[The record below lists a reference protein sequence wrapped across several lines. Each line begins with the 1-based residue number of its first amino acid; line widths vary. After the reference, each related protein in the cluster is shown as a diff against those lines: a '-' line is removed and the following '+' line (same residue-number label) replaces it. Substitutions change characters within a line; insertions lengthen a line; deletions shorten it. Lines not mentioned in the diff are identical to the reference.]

1 MKIIG
6 MMPVHNEDWV
16 VGMSIRHA
24 LRWVDEM
31 VVFNHAS
38 TDHTQR
44 MIFEIAAEN
53 PGRIAYDYTA
63 DPKWDE
69 MAHRQLMLEVAR
81 GYEATHMAIIDADE
95 VISTN
100 IIHTIRRDIE
110 ALNPGQVLQV
120 PIYNLR
126 HGILQYHSN
135 GVWANGWTQL
145 AFCDHPDL
153 CWQGDRFHHR
163 EPFGAKGKTRITIP
177 YGSGGVMHLWG
188 VSEKKLVAKHRLYR
202 ITERLRWPDKP
213 VAEIE
218 RIYSMATCGRIE
230 MGDTPNTWTFA
241 AVPPAWWDGIELKY
255 LDLNQP
261 PWQDAECERLI
272 AQYGSEHFAG
282 LSI

>member
-1 MKIIG
+1 
-6 MMPVHNEDWV
+6 
-16 VGMSIRHA
+16 
-24 LRWVDEM
+24 
-31 VVFNHAS
+31 
-38 TDHTQR
+38 
-44 MIFEIAAEN
+44 
-53 PGRIAYDYTA
+53 
-63 DPKWDE
+63 
-69 MAHRQLMLEVAR
+69 
-81 GYEATHMAIIDADE
+81 
-95 VISTN
+95 
-100 IIHTIRRDIE
+100 
-110 ALNPGQVLQV
+110 
-120 PIYNLR
+120 
-126 HGILQYHSN
+126 
-135 GVWANGWTQL
+135 
-145 AFCDHPDL
+145 
-153 CWQGDRFHHR
+153 
-163 EPFGAKGKTRITIP
+163 
-177 YGSGGVMHLWG
+177 MHLWG